1 MTTLATPPAPA
12 RASAASRPAG
22 RGPAGRG
29 PASTAGSSGCRWTEA
44 VPGVWTATVGTAH
57 LGEVTLTGSGYVATD
72 VAGDPVGAFC
82 TLDQA
87 QEAVLA
93 VRGPGAS
100 RPAREGRRRRDAVLA
115 RVGGCVL
122 ALSLVS
128 TAAMLL
134 MLDLGHL

>member
-12 RASAASRPAG
+12 RASAASRPAS
-22 RGPAGRG
+22 RG
-29 PASTAGSSGCRWTEA
+29 PASAADSSGCRWTETTS
-44 VPGVWTATVGTAH
+44 GVWTATVGTAH